1 MLLTS
6 AASAAELT
14 GTLKRI
20 QHSGTMTLGYREA
33 SVPFSYLQADGT
45 PTGYGFEVCKA
56 VSEAV
61 KKELNMP
68 NLTIKYQ
75 AVTSANRI
83 PLIQNGTVDIEC
95 GSTTNSKAR
104 QREAGF
110 GINYFGV
117 RYLMTKDFAESMQLV
132 AKKRAAAFVIDDV
145 LLAGQISNLPNP
157 QDFKIVDASLSVEPY
172 APMFA
177 KDDPAFKALVDK
189 TIVGMM
195 KDGTLDKLYKKWFE
209 SPIPPKNAN
218 LNFPMNS
225 VTKEL
230 FANPN
235 SDGI

>member
-1 MLLTS
+1 MKLSLPLTGLLCAGMLLTS

-117 RYLMTKDFAESMQLV
+117 QVTAAVWKDSGINSIKDLNN
-132 AKKRAAAFVIDDV
+132 KNV
-145 LLAGQISNLPNP
+145 L
-157 QDFKIVDASLSVEPY
+157 SL
-172 APMFA
+172 
-177 KDDPAFKALVDK
+177 
-189 TIVGMM
+189 IH
-195 KDGTLDKLYKKWFE
+195 
-209 SPIPPKNAN
+209 I
-218 LNFPMNS
+218 
-225 VTKEL
+225 
-230 FANPN
+230 
-235 SDGI
+235 

>member
-1 MLLTS
+1 MKLSLPLTGLLCAGMLLTS

-83 PLIQNGTVDIEC
+83 PLIQNGTVDIAAPRRTPRPVSAKPASA
-95 GSTTNSKAR
+95 STTS
-104 QREAGF
+104 
-110 GINYFGV
+110 
-117 RYLMTKDFAESMQLV
+117 
-132 AKKRAAAFVIDDV
+132 AFR
-145 LLAGQISNLPNP
+145 SLPP
-157 QDFKIVDASLSVEPY
+157 CGRTPVSTPSRI
-172 APMFA
+172 
-177 KDDPAFKALVDK
+177 
-189 TIVGMM
+189 
-195 KDGTLDKLYKKWFE
+195 
-209 SPIPPKNAN
+209 
-218 LNFPMNS
+218 
-225 VTKEL
+225 
-230 FANPN
+230 
-235 SDGI
+235 

>member
-1 MLLTS
+1 MKLSLPLTGLLCAGMLLTS

-95 GSTTNSKAR
+95 GST
-104 QREAGF
+104 
-110 GINYFGV
+110 
-117 RYLMTKDFAESMQLV
+117 
-132 AKKRAAAFVIDDV
+132 
-145 LLAGQISNLPNP
+145 
-157 QDFKIVDASLSVEPY
+157 
-172 APMFA
+172 
-177 KDDPAFKALVDK
+177 
-189 TIVGMM
+189 
-195 KDGTLDKLYKKWFE
+195 
-209 SPIPPKNAN
+209 
-218 LNFPMNS
+218 
-225 VTKEL
+225 
-230 FANPN
+230 
-235 SDGI
+235 

>member
-75 AVTSANRI
+75 AVTSANQFRSSRTARLTSNAA
-83 PLIQNGTVDIEC
+83 PRRTPRPVSAKPASA
-95 GSTTNSKAR
+95 STTS
-104 QREAGF
+104 
-110 GINYFGV
+110 
-117 RYLMTKDFAESMQLV
+117 
-132 AKKRAAAFVIDDV
+132 AFR
-145 LLAGQISNLPNP
+145 SLPP
-157 QDFKIVDASLSVEPY
+157 CGRTPVSTPSRI
-172 APMFA
+172 
-177 KDDPAFKALVDK
+177 
-189 TIVGMM
+189 
-195 KDGTLDKLYKKWFE
+195 
-209 SPIPPKNAN
+209 
-218 LNFPMNS
+218 
-225 VTKEL
+225 
-230 FANPN
+230 
-235 SDGI
+235 

>member
-1 MLLTS
+1 MKLSLPLTGLLCAGMLLTS

-117 RYLMTKDFAESMQLV
+117 QVTAAVWKDSGINSIKDLNNKNV
-132 AKKRAAAFVIDDV
+132 AVTSGTTAVA
-145 LLAGQISNLPNP
+145 LLL
-157 QDFKIVDASLSVEPY
+157 SL
-172 APMFA
+172 
-177 KDDPAFKALVDK
+177 
-189 TIVGMM
+189 IH
-195 KDGTLDKLYKKWFE
+195 
-209 SPIPPKNAN
+209 I
-218 LNFPMNS
+218 
-225 VTKEL
+225 
-230 FANPN
+230 
-235 SDGI
+235 